1 MAVSLRD
8 LDKRYEDGTTV
19 LKGLSLDICE
29 GEFFTLLGPS
39 GCGKTTL
46 LRLIAGLEELTG
58 GSISINGRDV
68 TRVDPGDRDIA
79 MVFQSYALY
88 PHLTVFDNLTLNLR
102 ARGVSKADAKVQATD
117 TARLLG
123 IEHLLQKKPGKL
135 SGGERQRVALGRAI
149 IRKPTAF
156 LLDEPLSNL
165 DLKLRE
171 QMRTEL
177 KRLHQR
183 LRITTVY
190 VTHDQSEALTMSDR
204 LAVMKGGV
212 IQQIG
217 APTEVYDHPANLFV
231 AEFIG
236 SPSINLIRGRL
247 SGDAVEV
254 ANSRLSVKGAPTDG
268 DVLMGIRPEDLLVGP
283 HDGGVLNATVDL
295 VEPNGSLAYLF
306 LTPETE
312 DAVPS
317 NREHLIATVDV
328 HSAGVKGDS
337 VGLNIRDGRMS
348 LFDAGTGINL
358 RSPAG
363 TNSTPLQPPGSAD
376 SKENLNC

>member
-19 LKGLSLDICE
+19 LKGLSLDIRE

-46 LRLIAGLEELTG
+46 LRLIAGLEELTS

-68 TRVDPGDRDIA
+68 TRIDPGDRDIA

-102 ARGVSKADAKVQATD
+102 ARGVSKADAKVQAND

-123 IEHLLQKKPGKL
+123 IEQLLQKKPGKL

-217 APTEVYDHPANLFV
+217 APTEVYDYPANLFV

-236 SPSINLIRGRL
+236 SPSINLIRGRIRGG
-247 SGDAVEV
+247 SAVEV
-254 ANSRLSVKGAPTDG
+254 ANSRLPVKEAPTDG
-268 DVLMGIRPEDLLVGP
+268 DVLVGIRPEDLLVGP
-283 HDGGVLNATVDL
+283 PNGGVLNATVDL

-306 LTPETE
+306 LTPEME

-328 HSAGVKGDS
+328 HRAGVKGDS
-337 VGLNIRDGRMS
+337 VGLSVRDGRMS

-358 RSPAG
+358 KSPAG
-363 TNSTPLQPPGSAD
+363 THSTPLQAPASAD
-376 SKENLNC
+376 